1 MAKVTSSRRRYSG
14 GTKRDITSS
23 KNRAAGRGSGSTKTT
38 VGRGGRTPSRAG
50 STGSSNVTSSADRA
64 VRQGSKG
71 QKALPG
77 KPSKQ
82 VQRITGTKSK
92 ASLPSKGQSG
102 GSRPPKGT
110 RAPQDGRKPLTRQEQ
125 AKVKQSKAA
134 KGSSSGR
141 VTKAKG
147 GKTSTGYS
155 QDIRD
160 AKNLIKQGL
169 KTLGNLR
176 SPAQAA
182 GGTLAKALWD
192 GRGLKGSSNMS
203 LLGGDAPTYRKK
215 KGKK

>member
-14 GTKRDITSS
+14 GTKKDITSS
-23 KNRAAGRGSGSTKTT
+23 KTRAVGRRSGSTRTT

-50 STGSSNVTSSADRA
+50 STGSSNVTSSADRV
-64 VRQGSKG
+64 VRQSKG

-82 VQRITGTKSK
+82 VQRITGTKPK

-102 GSRPPKGT
+102 GSKPPKGT

-125 AKVKQSKAA
+125 AKVKQRTAA

-147 GKTSTGYS
+147 CKTSTGYS